1 MEFQGRKEPSLSDID
16 VAHHLHPFANTREYR
31 EQGVRVITEGQGVYV
46 TDSTGRRYLDAFAGL
61 WCVNVG
67 YGRREIADAVY
78 AQMTSLAYY
87 NTFFGTTTEP
97 TARLAERIAKLAGA
111 GMSHVF
117 FTNSGSEA
125 NDTWLRMARL
135 YWASRGMQGRKVII
149 SRHNAYHGSTIA
161 GASLGGMRHMH
172 EQGGLPVSGIVHI
185 GQPYWYGEGG
195 DLTPEEFGILRARE
209 LEEKILEL
217 GPENVAAFVA
227 EPVQGTGGVIVP
239 PETYWPEIQRICRK
253 YDILLA
259 VDEVITGFG
268 RMGSWFG
275 YQHYGLRPDFCSV
288 AKGLSS
294 GYQPIAAVI
303 VSDRVA
309 EVMAQD
315 AGVFQHGF
323 TYSGHPC
330 AAAAALANLDILERE
345 DLVGRIRNDIGP
357 YFAKALHSLDDLAI
371 VGETQAIGLLGSVQ
385 LVLDKNK
392 RQRFSKPSDIGM
404 VARNFCFE
412 RGIIVRAS
420 QDRILL
426 APAFIVTHEQIDT
439 IVATLRT
446 VLTEIISAL
455 SAE

>member
-1 MEFQGRKEPSLSDID
+1 MEFQSRKEPSLSEID
-16 VAHHLHPFANTREYR
+16 VAHHLHPFANIREYR
-31 EQGVRVITEGQGVYV
+31 EQGVRVITGGQGVYV

-67 YGRREIADAVY
+67 YGRREIADAVH
-78 AQMTSLAYY
+78 AQMMSLSYY

-97 TARLAERIAKLAGA
+97 TARLAERIAKLAGP

-135 YWASRGMQGRKVII
+135 YWASKGMPAKKVII
-149 SRHNAYHGSTIA
+149 SRQNAYHGSTIA

-172 EQGGLPVSGIVHI
+172 EQGDLPIPGIVHI
-185 GQPYWYGEGG
+185 GQPYWYAEGAG
-195 DLTPEEFGILRARE
+195 LTPDQFGILRARE
-209 LEEKILEL
+209 LEDKILEL

-239 PETYWPEIQRICRK
+239 PETYWPEIKRICRK

-275 YQHYGLRPDFCSV
+275 YQHYGLEPDFCSV

-294 GYQPIAAVI
+294 GYQPIAAV
-303 VSDRVA
+303 VVADRVA
-309 EVMAQD
+309 EAMAED

-330 AAAAALANLDILERE
+330 AAAAALANLDILEQE

-439 IVATLRT
+439 IIATLRA
-446 VLTEIISAL
+446 VLTEIIAAL
-455 SAE
+455 STE

>member
-1 MEFQGRKEPSLSDID
+1 MEFQNRKEPSLSEID
-16 VAHHLHPFANTREYR
+16 VAHHLHPFANTKEYR
-31 EQGVRVITEGQGVYV
+31 EQGVRVITGGDGVYV
-46 TDSTGRRYLDAFAGL
+46 IDSSGRRYLDAFAGL

-67 YGRREIADAVY
+67 YGRREIADAVH
-78 AQMTSLAYY
+78 AQMISLAYY

-97 TARLAERIAKLAGA
+97 TARLAERIVKLAGPD
-111 GMSHVF
+111 MSHVF

-135 YWASRGMQGRKVII
+135 YWTSKGMPNRKIVI
-149 SRHNAYHGSTIA
+149 SRQNSYHGSTIA

-172 EQGGLPVSGIVHI
+172 EQGDLPIPGIVHI
-185 GQPYWYGEGG
+185 GQPYWYAEGG
-195 DLTPEEFGILRARE
+195 GLMPDQFGILRARE

-239 PETYWPEIQRICRK
+239 PETYWPEILRICRK

-268 RMGSWFG
+268 RTGSWFG

-303 VSDRVA
+303 VSGRVA
-309 EVMAQD
+309 DAMAHEG
-315 AGVFQHGF
+315 GVFQHGF

-330 AAAAALANLDILERE
+330 AAAAALANLNILERE
-345 DLVGRIRNDIGP
+345 DLVGKIQRDLGP
-357 YFAKALHSLDDLAI
+357 YFAKALHSLNDLAI

-392 RQRFSKPSDIGM
+392 RLRFSKPSDIGM
-404 VARNFCFE
+404 IVRNFCME
-412 RGIIVRAS
+412 RDLIVRAS

-426 APAFIVTHEQIDT
+426 APAFVITHEQIDT
-439 IVATLRT
+439 IIATLRA
-446 VLTEIISAL
+446 VLIEIVAAL
-455 SAE
+455 S